1 MAPKFSSLTNLVKR
15 ASSQRSRTPTQ
26 GVDHPHGRAHP
37 QGLEVVYDGD
47 NPIVDIIALHG
58 LNGHRE
64 KTWTARNGVHWLR
77 DLLPEDLPQARILC
91 WGYDANT
98 HAADREEETDEPH
111 SLGGLVLKSALIHS
125 DAARQ
130 GANPEHRSIKL
141 STYGILFMGTPHQ
154 GGNGV
159 QLGRVLAN
167 IASLVMAAD
176 DRLLKHLE
184 RDSEWLLQ
192 QLGQYGPI
200 SNEFV
205 TKFAYE
211 TYPTPTVLGRSIM
224 VVPMASAVV
233 PGHANAE
240 PIGVP
245 ADHTSMVRYV
255 SRQDEGYVMVSELL
269 QIMVKDAANNVQ
281 RRWEE
286 ETRVEDARGNVNR
299 FNLPLSLP
307 LETKVKHFVGRE
319 EELAWIHRELTEPDG
334 GQTAVVHGL
343 GGMGKTQLAI
353 AYMKRHR
360 NDYSALIWL
369 NARDE
374 ILLSQSFR
382 LAAMRISREHP
393 NLSYMQI
400 AASDKDA
407 DASQAVRRWLNE
419 PKNNRWLLI
428 YDNYDHPKV
437 VSDADEVPN
446 GVGDNRGKTGRLDQQ
461 TPQSYDIR
469 QYLPDTASDSGAVL
483 ITTRS
488 TSVNIGSMKT
498 LTKLESI
505 DDSLE
510 ILESTSGRP
519 NLKEDLSAAELAK
532 LLDGLPLALA
542 SAGAYLKGLTT
553 SCAQYIDLYK
563 QEWSDLHQ
571 RPQGLLSEDKTLFST
586 WNVSY
591 EFIKAKD
598 ENAAKLLH
606 LWSYFDNNDLWY
618 ELLKDG
624 KEHKQP
630 WHHDIVLTRLS
641 FDKTMRIL
649 CSHGL
654 VEAHTEMLSKESQGY
669 RVHTCVHEWMANVLN
684 RDMDREMVRE
694 MVRTALDCIAS
705 HVPSMDEPEFWL
717 TQRRL
722 MAHADRYIA
731 VNGNNTQQ
739 NTDSVARS
747 KLGNLY
753 TDQGRL
759 KKAEAMYQ
767 RALEGSEKAW
777 GPDHTSTLI
786 TVNNLGI
793 LYADQGRLK
802 EAEAMFQRAL
812 EGCEK
817 AWGPDHTST
826 LITVNNLGVLYA
838 DQRRLKEAEAM
849 YQRALEGKE
858 KAWGPD
864 HTSTLDTVHNLGN
877 LYKNQGRLEE
887 AEAIHQ
893 RVLNSNETV

>member
-1 MAPKFSSLTNLVKR
+1 MVPKFSSLTDLVKR
-15 ASSQRSRTPTQ
+15 ATSQRSRTPTQ
-26 GVDHPHGRAHP
+26 GVDHPHGQAHP

-98 HAADREEETDEPH
+98 HAADRSTDRPIIFVAH

-130 GANPEHRSIKL
+130 GANPEHKSIKL

-167 IASLVMAAD
+167 VASLVMAAD

-211 TYPTPTVLGRSIM
+211 TYPTPTVLGHSIM
-224 VVPMASAVV
+224 IVPMASAVV

-255 SRQDEGYVMVSELL
+255 SRHDEGYVMVSELL
-269 QIMVKDAANNVQ
+269 QIMVKDTANNVQ

-307 LETKVKHFVGRE
+307 LETKAKRFVGRE

-334 GQTAVVHGL
+334 GHTVVVHGL

-374 ILLSQSFR
+374 ISLSQSFR

-393 NLSYMQI
+393 NLNYMQI

-407 DASQAVRRWLNE
+407 DASQAVRRWLDE
-419 PKNNRWLLI
+419 PKNDRWLLI

-437 VSDADEVPN
+437 
-446 GVGDNRGKTGRLDQQ
+446 
-461 TPQSYDIR
+461 SYDIR
-469 QYLPDTASDSGAVL
+469 QYLPDTASNSGAVL

-488 TSVNIGSMKT
+488 TSVNIGSMISLK
-498 LTKLESI
+498 KLESI
-505 DDSLE
+505 NDSLE

-591 EFIKAKD
+591 EFIKVKD

-654 VEAHTEMLSKESQGY
+654 VEAHTEMLSTESQGY
-669 RVHTCVHEWMANVLN
+669 GVHTCVHEWMTNVLN
-684 RDMDREMVRE
+684 RNVDCE
-694 MVRTALDCIAS
+694 MVRTASDCIAS
-705 HVPSMDEPEFWL
+705 HVPSMNEPEFWL
-717 TQRRL
+717 TQGRL
-722 MAHADRYIA
+722 MAHADRCIA
-731 VNGNNTQQ
+731 VNGTNTQQ
-739 NTDSVARS
+739 NTNSDDLS
-747 KLGNLY
+747 KLGN
-753 TDQGRL
+753 
-759 KKAEAMYQ
+759 
-767 RALEGSEKAW
+767 
-777 GPDHTSTLI
+777 
-786 TVNNLGI
+786 

-802 EAEAMFQRAL
+802 EAEAMYHRAL
-812 EGCEK
+812 EGFEK
-817 AWGPDHTST
+817 AWGLDHTST
-826 LITVNNLGVLYA
+826 LNTVNNLGNLYA
-838 DQRRLKEAEAM
+838 DQRRFKEAEAM
-849 YQRALEGKE
+849 YRRALEGYE

-864 HTSTLDTVHNLGN
+864 HTSTLDTVNNLGL
-877 LYKNQGRLEE
+877 LYADQGRLEE
-887 AEAIHQ
+887 AEAMYQ
-893 RVLNSNETV
+893 RANTIEYYVVYYIFLNNSLSSTFDCLSKSSPRLLAA

>member
-1 MAPKFSSLTNLVKR
+1 MVPKFSSFTNLVKR
-15 ASSQRSRTPTQ
+15 ASSQRSRAPTQ
-26 GVDHPHGRAHP
+26 GVDHPHGWAHP

-98 HAADREEETDEPH
+98 HAADRSTDRPIIFVAH
-111 SLGGLVLKSALIHS
+111 SLGGLVLKS
-125 DAARQ
+125 
-130 GANPEHRSIKL
+130 GANPEHKSIKL

-167 IASLVMAAD
+167 VASLVMAAD

-211 TYPTPTVLGRSIM
+211 MYPTPTVLGRSIM

-240 PIGVP
+240 PIGIP

-307 LETKVKHFVGRE
+307 LETKAKHFVGRE

-334 GQTAVVHGL
+334 GQTVVVHGL

-374 ILLSQSFR
+374 ISLSQSFR

-407 DASQAVRRWLNE
+407 DASQAVRRWLDE
-419 PKNNRWLLI
+419 PKNDRWLLI

-446 GVGDNRGKTGRLDQQ
+446 GVGDNRGKTGHLDQQ

-510 ILESTSGRP
+510 ILESTS
-519 NLKEDLSAAELAK
+519 DLSAAELAK

-553 SCAQYIDLYK
+553 SCAQYIELYK

-591 EFIKAKD
+591 EYIKAKD

-624 KEHKQP
+624 EEQKQP

-654 VEAHTEMLSKESQGY
+654 VEAHTGILSKESQGY
-669 RVHTCVHEWMANVLN
+669 GVHTCVHEWMTNVLN
-684 RDMDREMVRE
+684 RNMDRE

-705 HVPSMDEPEFWL
+705 HVPSKDEPEFWL

-722 MAHADRYIA
+722 MAHADRYIT
-731 VNGNNTQQ
+731 VDGNNTHQ
-739 NTDSVARS
+739 DIDFDALFG
-747 KLGNLY
+747 LGYLY
-753 TDQGRL
+753 ANQGR
-759 KKAEAMYQ
+759 
-767 RALEGSEKAW
+767 
-777 GPDHTSTLI
+777 
-786 TVNNLGI
+786 V
-793 LYADQGRLK
+793 
-802 EAEAMFQRAL
+802 
-812 EGCEK
+812 
-817 AWGPDHTST
+817 
-826 LITVNNLGVLYA
+826 
-838 DQRRLKEAEAM
+838 KEAEAM
-849 YQRALEGKE
+849 YRRALEGYE

-864 HTSTLDTVHNLGN
+864 HTSTLDTVNNLGN
-877 LYKNQGRLEE
+877 LYKSQGRHQQ
-887 AEAIHQ
+887 AEAMYQ
-893 RVLNSNETV
+893 RALE